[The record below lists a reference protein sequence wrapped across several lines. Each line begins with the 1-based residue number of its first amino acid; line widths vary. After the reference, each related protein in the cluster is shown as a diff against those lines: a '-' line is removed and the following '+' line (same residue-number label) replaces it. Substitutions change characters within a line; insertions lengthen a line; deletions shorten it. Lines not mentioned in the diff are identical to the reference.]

1 MRGKLRESR
10 RGAAG
15 FTLLETLVVLFMV
28 GLLAA
33 IATPSWLGFADG
45 YRLSN
50 GLSAIVLGMR
60 QAQTQAVHTRKDWR
74 FSIREVNGIVQWTI
88 HPDNISPGSLP
99 WHSLD
104 ANIRLDPSLTTLFQH
119 SGIRRLEFNHFG
131 RVSGQLGRVT
141 LMASNGSRSRRCVFA
156 STLLGVL
163 RTAKDR
169 DCG

>member
-1 MRGKLRESR
+1 MRGKLRGSR

-15 FTLLETLVVLFMV
+15 FTLLELLVILFIV

-33 IATPSWLGFADG
+33 IAAPTWLGFADG
-45 YRLSN
+45 YRLNN
-50 GLSAIVLGMR
+50 GIGAIVLGMR

-74 FSIREVNGIVQWTI
+74 FSLREVNGVVQWTI
-88 HPDNISPGSLP
+88 HPDTASPGASP

-104 ANIRLDPSLTTLFQH
+104 ANIRMDPSLTTLFQN

-131 RVSGQLGRVT
+131 RVNGQLGRVT
-141 LMASNGSRSRRCVFA
+141 LMTSSGGRTRRCVFA